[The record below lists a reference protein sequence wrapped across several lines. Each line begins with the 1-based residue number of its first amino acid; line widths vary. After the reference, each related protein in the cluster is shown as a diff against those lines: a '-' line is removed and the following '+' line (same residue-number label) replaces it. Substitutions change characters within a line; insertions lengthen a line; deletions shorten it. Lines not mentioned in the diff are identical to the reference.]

1 METNN
6 NNLKKI
12 SKFLMILAA
21 YHAFSLVRY
30 CMNLSVLD
38 TSALDDMSLM
48 VMPAISVMGG
58 IPDVLSVLVYV
69 FLCFKG
75 HQEANDPSS
84 AKLHIILALVWMI
97 GSVLSVIGQAA
108 SLVSGVTLMMIVNL
122 LFAAA
127 SVVLLFFYRK
137 YAKEICTE
145 E

>member
-12 SKFLMILAA
+12 RKFLMIFAA

-38 TSALDDMSLM
+38 TSALDDMSQM
-48 VMPAISVMGG
+48 VMPAISVMGE